1 MHLCCFVAN
10 LVNHAFLVLICLA
23 KNAVVAIFLAFCNY
37 VFGGSVQWSKE
48 SSKIAY
54 ISSDLS
60 GMRQSVLPR

>member
-1 MHLCCFVAN
+1 MLFCCKFGN
-10 LVNHAFLVLICLA
+10 YVNHAFLVLILWA
-23 KNAVVAIFLAFCNY
+23 KNARFLAFCNY

-48 SSKIAY
+48 GSKIAY